1 MGWGQW
7 TFAVVLLVM
16 AGEKE
21 KVSAQPNKEMNEL
34 QERCGRQDKETFKKE
49 WGANVVNSEN
59 LQMTAI
65 YENHY
70 SPRLNKCFYLEI
82 STSYE
87 RKSNKATSL
96 KSLRLFDLNENKEYA
111 TFIEGLTCDVR
122 GKQCHS
128 EAEWR
133 ELVKPYMDD

>member
-16 AGEKE
+16 AGEE
-21 KVSAQPNKEMNEL
+21 ETLSAQPNRELYEL
-34 QERCGRQDKETFKKE
+34 QERCGRQAKETFKKE
-49 WGANVVNSEN
+49 WGANVVNSGN
-59 LQMTAI
+59 LQMTAN

-111 TFIEGLTCDVR
+111 TRRTDVR
-122 GKQCHS
+122 RTRKTVS
-128 EAEWR
+128 F
-133 ELVKPYMDD
+133 